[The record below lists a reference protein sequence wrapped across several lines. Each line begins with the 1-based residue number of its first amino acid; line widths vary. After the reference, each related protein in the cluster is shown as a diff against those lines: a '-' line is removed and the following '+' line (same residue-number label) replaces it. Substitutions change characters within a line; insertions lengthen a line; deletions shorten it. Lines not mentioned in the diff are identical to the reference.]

1 MKKSRLLVLPLAMLL
16 TLTSCNGK
24 AFIQKGFDMFDAEY
38 QELLGEKLT
47 YHVINYLVVND
58 EQDVYYYVTSS
69 FSHSE
74 DINEDYFAYHVELD
88 TIEDLTKSQYQEIY
102 DEYLNNELTG
112 YAGTLLS

>member
-1 MKKSRLLVLPLAMLL
+1 MKSKLLIIIPAYNEEENIERVV
-16 TLTSCNGK
+16 SQ
-24 AFIQKGFDMFDAEY
+24 IIHDYDQYD
-38 QELLGEKLT
+38 
-47 YHVINYLVVND
+47 YLVVND

-102 DEYLNNELTG
+102 GEYLNNELTG